1 MSRPLPGKRSSVLP
15 AAAGTI
21 FSTKRLRI
29 FRGRFYFMTY
39 YCYII
44 YSRQLDRFYVGHTE
58 DLSIRVDQHRSGA
71 SKYTSKATDWELVYK
86 EQFADRLLAQRRE
99 REIKQKKAGSILNG
113 S

>member
-1 MSRPLPGKRSSVLP
+1 
-15 AAAGTI
+15 
-21 FSTKRLRI
+21 
-29 FRGRFYFMTY
+29 MTY

-99 REIKQKKAGSILNG
+99 REIKQKKSRKYIEWIISSAG
-113 S
+113 